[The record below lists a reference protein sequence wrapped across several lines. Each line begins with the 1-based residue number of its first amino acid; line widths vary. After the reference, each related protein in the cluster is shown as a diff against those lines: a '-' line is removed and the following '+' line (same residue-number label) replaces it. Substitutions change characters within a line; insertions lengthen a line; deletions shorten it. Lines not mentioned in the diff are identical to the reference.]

1 VKPDPLSFFTIDH
14 GTASTAAALIAP
26 VGGRFRLLAASAAP
40 RGISVEAI
48 LEDLVARVGATE
60 PGMLPDPEEW
70 PSWARLEV
78 ATYRPLRVVCAA
90 GSERRADD
98 VARAFLIAGWDVV
111 ARFGGT
117 GTDPRAV
124 TEACLDRS
132 VTAVALAAGEPPSA
146 SERPGLAALAPMI
159 AAAAQ
164 RRPDLRVILFGGA
177 TSWSGGFPAERV
189 VHAPAPGPEL
199 RGSAAG
205 APHFAR
211 QVAAGWASDAG
222 ARQLPDG
229 REGFIVGAASLASLL
244 DRSVDAIDI
253 GCAAGLRAVVRPDGA
268 VEWLLRADAA
278 LVPSRAMTDDVEVDR
293 ILRWCALRS
302 EQSALRDRVRNL
314 GLAPWRDAAG
324 DGARIR
330 SAALRAALT
339 RLAAG
344 WTGGDVD
351 AVLHGRETAVRRA
364 VLPGIAS
371 GFTRP
376 ASRDAGIAS
385 LPDLVVA
392 AGGAFAA
399 VPAPIAALAL
409 LDVLR
414 RPGARTLLWDHARLL
429 GPIGTLQEADRR
441 RILADLLDDA
451 FVPLGS
457 TLVAG
462 GLRPGRSATLRVT
475 SPVGSSETS
484 MVAGSLRS
492 VDLPPGVTAHVE
504 IEAREPIMLGVR
516 ARHVAMELSGGL
528 TGLLLDARET
538 PLRLHERADLR
549 RAQLDGWE
557 RPFWP
562 GLEP

>member
-1 VKPDPLSFFTIDH
+1 MKPDPLSFFTIDH
-14 GTASTAAALIAP
+14 GTASTAAALIGP

-78 ATYRPLRVVCAA
+78 ATHRPLRVVCAA

-117 GTDPRAV
+117 GTDLRAV

-146 SERPGLAALAPMI
+146 GERTGLAALAPMI

-177 TSWSGGFPAERV
+177 ASWSGGFPPQRV

-205 APHFAR
+205 APHLAR
-211 QVAAGWASDAG
+211 QIAAGWASDAG

-351 AVLHGRETAVRRA
+351 AVLHGRETAARRA

-399 VPAPIAALAL
+399 IPAPIAALAL
-409 LDVLR
+409 LDVLC

-429 GPIGTLQEADRR
+429 AYRHL
-441 RILADLLDDA
+441 
-451 FVPLGS
+451 
-457 TLVAG
+457 AG
-462 GLRPGRSATLRVT
+462 GRPTPDPGRPSGRCLGAPGEHARGRRSAARPQRHPACDEPGRFIRDVDGRWVAAQRGPAAGRHGTRGDRGARAHHAGRPCAARGDGAVGRPDRVA
-475 SPVGSSETS
+475 PGCPRDA
-484 MVAGSLRS
+484 VA
-492 VDLPPGVTAHVE
+492 PA
-504 IEAREPIMLGVR
+504 
-516 ARHVAMELSGGL
+516 
-528 TGLLLDARET
+528 
-538 PLRLHERADLR
+538 
-549 RAQLDGWE
+549 
-557 RPFWP
+557 
-562 GLEP
+562 